1 MMEYM
6 ILREAAQ
13 CQSRGINTY
22 MVAGRQMSITEATEP
37 HITGGMQ
44 ALMQQNTSRII

>member
-6 ILREAAQ
+6 ILREAAMSEPRYKYIYG
-13 CQSRGINTY
+13 CREADEHYRSYGATY
-22 MVAGRQMSITEATEP
+22 NW
-37 HITGGMQ
+37 GMQ